1 MSSGSWIRINAMD
14 VHLDARTVNGIIK
27 NALGRRAES
36 ITQNPELRQEI
47 GQVYVDAVTPFVP
60 MKTGSGKLR
69 ESGRAT
75 TDGRVYW
82 TATSKTGFNY
92 ADIQYNTEYMHYTTP
107 GTGPFWT
114 EHVQP
119 GTPEYDSF
127 IAQITPLIVRSFNNG

>member
-47 GQVYVDAVTPFVP
+47 GQAYVDAVTPFVP
-60 MKTGSGKLR
+60 MKTGKLR
-69 ESGRAT
+69 ESGSAT

-82 TATSKTGFNY
+82 TATSRKGFNY
-92 ADIQYNTEYMHYTTP
+92 ADIQYNTEYAHYTTP